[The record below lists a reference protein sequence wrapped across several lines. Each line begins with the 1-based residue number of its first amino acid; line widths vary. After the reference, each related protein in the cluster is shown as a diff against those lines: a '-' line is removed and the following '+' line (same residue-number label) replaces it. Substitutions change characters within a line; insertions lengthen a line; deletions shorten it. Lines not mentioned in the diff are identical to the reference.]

1 MVSGKTK
8 RIVVIKDIPSNIIEE
23 AILILKNEPKFMKEI
38 DSKDPGSKNKRPD
51 NDYIFKEAEMIINNY
66 IKENNLSIKNS
77 KNERSVKTGVFK
89 NKILPNIIINLGL
102 LGSIALLSFLI
113 LKLFWAQKDAL
124 FLFALYL

>member
-113 LKLFWAQKDAL
+113 LKLF
-124 FLFALYL
+124 